1 MKASLQLKL
10 GQQLTMTPQL
20 QQAIR
25 LLQLSSLEL
34 QQEIQEALEANPLLE
49 MAEDNQDDAIDDN
62 HKENDAG
69 ELSAKQED
77 GSTVET
83 SEALNNESMPDELPM
98 DTTWDEVFT
107 AASASG
113 PAMGREDDMPF
124 QGKPAKGSMNI
135 WNGRRT

>member
-34 QQEIQEALEANPLLE
+34 QQEIQQALDSNPLLE
-49 MAEDNQDDAIDDN
+49 LEEDQFDATKDPVNQTLSDTDFSESSTLPPEKDSSTIDTAESLT
-62 HKENDAG
+62 K
-69 ELSAKQED
+69 
-77 GSTVET
+77 
-83 SEALNNESMPDELPM
+83 ESMPDELPM

-107 AASASG
+107 ASPNSG
-113 PAMGREDDMPF
+113 PV
-124 QGKPAKGSMNI
+124 
-135 WNGRRT
+135 